1 MRLPVHQ
8 SSRSL
13 KKDTYL
19 IWKKCDEPRIFFEK
33 DNNTFRKFKERN
45 KQKDNKLKVIRLP
58 RQRSRSLAKIIFFE
72 KRQHNTLA
80 DILFFS
86 PEENEK
92 KRNYYQ
98 KMPTVQGIRR
108 KIPDLVLYHQTTIL
122 TTLKK
127 FFIKGNVQPFQLE
140 KRKMP
145 K

>member
-33 DNNTFRKFKERN
+33 DNNTFSTFKETN
-45 KQKDNKLKVIRLP
+45 KQKDNKLRIMRLL
-58 RQRSRSLAKIIFFE
+58 RQRPRSLAKIIFFW
-72 KRQHNTLA
+72 KRQHNTPA

-92 KRNYYQ
+92 PSEIITKKCPLFRA
-98 KMPTVQGIRR
+98 RR

-127 FFIKGNVQPFQLE
+127 FFIKGNV
-140 KRKMP
+140 
-145 K
+145 